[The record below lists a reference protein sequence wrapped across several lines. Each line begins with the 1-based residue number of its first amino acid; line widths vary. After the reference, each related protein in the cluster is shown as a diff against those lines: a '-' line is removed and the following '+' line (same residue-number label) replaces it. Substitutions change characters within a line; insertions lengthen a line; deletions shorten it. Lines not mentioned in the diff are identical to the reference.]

1 METVAFRLLGC
12 CGQLLAGCSAGLWP
26 AHVLRWRGSSMAD
39 DNSDPKQDAVRAIA
53 TLSSREVY
61 RNHWMRVRE
70 DEILRSNGQKG
81 IYGVVEKEDGAIIL
95 PIDDGRVWL
104 VEQFRYTI
112 QQRAVELP
120 QGTWERPI
128 ENPEEL
134 ARGELQEELGLKAA
148 QMTQLGT
155 MWIAYGFARQGEHVF
170 LATGLTPTEKN
181 PDAEEHDLVVH
192 SVPIPEFERMM
203 LDGTI
208 RDECTLAA
216 WGLYLLWKA
225 SHRS

>member
-1 METVAFRLLGC
+1 MQPV
-12 CGQLLAGCSAGLWP
+12 
-26 AHVLRWRGSSMAD
+26 SSGA
-39 DNSDPKQDAVRAIA
+39 ARTIT

-70 DEILRSNGQKG
+70 DEILRPNGQKG
-81 IYGVVEKEDGAIIL
+81 VYGVVEKEDCAIIL

-112 QQRAVELP
+112 QERVLELP
-120 QGTWERPI
+120 QGGWERKI

-134 ARGELQEELGLKAA
+134 ARGELREELGLEAA
-148 QMTQLGT
+148 QMTKLGT
-155 MWIAYGFARQGEHVF
+155 LWIACGFTRQREHVF
-170 LATGLTPTEKN
+170 LATGLTPTQTN
-181 PDAEEHDLVVH
+181 PDAEEHDLVVR
-192 SVPIPEFERMM
+192 SVPIAEFERRM

-208 RDECTLAA
+208 RDDCTLAA

-225 SHRS
+225 RQG